1 MCIPDGALRARL
13 DGDLAAADALAVDN
27 HLADCAG
34 CRDRSEALAERA
46 GRVQALL
53 GELAPPEV
61 SADAHAAWTRFLARH
76 SGAAAQPSW
85 LSRLFA
91 GRLAPACG
99 ALAVLTLAVLLA
111 FSSETRAFAQK
122 LLGLFRVRNIAVVSL
137 DRRPVTQEQGKVLGQ
152 MLSESVVVTKEGK
165 PQPVST
171 RAEASRL
178 ASFTV
183 RLLSAR
189 ADQPRLTVQGEH
201 AFQLTV
207 EMARVQA
214 LLNLV
219 GRPDLRFPDALNGA
233 KVAVNIPS
241 GVVAAYGDCPRR
253 PHDADAPLPPA
264 DWSNCVTV
272 AQFPSPTVV
281 TLPELDIAPIA
292 ELALQLGGLT
302 AEEARAFSRT
312 VDWTSTLVIPV
323 PRDVAS
329 FEYVEVEGVRG
340 VLIHHRSLGNRPAS
354 YALLWTKNGMV
365 HSLSGF
371 GNPSYAV
378 PLANSLE

>member
-13 DGDLAAADALAVDN
+13 DG
-27 HLADCAG
+27 
-34 CRDRSEALAERA
+34 
-46 GRVQALL
+46 
-53 GELAPPEV
+53 ELA
-61 SADAHAAWTRFLARH
+61 SADAHAACTRFLARH
-76 SGAAAQPSW
+76 
-85 LSRLFA
+85 R
-91 GRLAPACG
+91 G
-99 ALAVLTLAVLLA
+99 ALAVLTLAVLLV

-137 DRRPVTQEQGKVLGQ
+137 DRRPVTQQQGKVLGQ
-152 MLSESVVVTKEGK
+152 LLSESSAVTKEGK
-165 PQPVST
+165 PQPVSS

-178 ASFTV
+178 AGFTV

-214 LLNLV
+214 LLNLI
-219 GRPDLRFPDALNGA
+219 GRPDLRFPDA
-233 KVAVNIPS
+233 
-241 GVVAAYGDCPRR
+241 
-253 PHDADAPLPPA
+253 PLPPA
-264 DWSNCVTV
+264 DWSSCVTV

-302 AEEARAFSRT
+302 ADEASAFSRT

-340 VLIHHRSLGNRPAS
+340 VLIHHRQWGNRPAS

-365 HSLSGF
+365 HSLNGF